1 MPLDVKAAYSL
12 DDIDTLDAPAVAE
25 TITHLHRQHF
35 PDSPSGYIRQ
45 VILDMER
52 MFNGYYPGYQAMDTA
67 YHDIEHTF
75 QASLCWV
82 RMMLNRHAVKA
93 EPLMDGRDF
102 HIGLVAILL
111 HDIGY
116 LKHKYDRAGTGAK
129 FTFVHERRSCELAQ
143 LYLEEHGWP
152 QREIFSVQHLISCT
166 GPRAIIDSIPFFD
179 RKEKLLGQSVCTA
192 DYIGQ
197 MSDPSYVGKLPVL
210 YEEFEESDD
219 FRQIPAE
226 DRLFHSFIEMLEG
239 TPRFWEYVKRE
250 KLEKDCAGLFHY
262 LASPYPDGPNPY
274 VERIDQNIDRIRH
287 MTQEEKESLAATIR
301 YNSEMRTL
309 L

>member
-1 MPLDVKAAYSL
+1 MPLEANLAYTL
-12 DDIDTLDAPAVAE
+12 DDIDTLDAPDVADK
-25 TITHLHRQHF
+25 ITELHQTSF
-35 PDSPSGYIRQ
+35 PEADAGYIKL
-45 VILDMER
+45 VIFDVER

-75 QASLCWV
+75 QASLCLV
-82 RMMLNRHAVKA
+82 RMLLNRHEAKI
-93 EPLMDGRDF
+93 EPVIDARDF
-102 HIGLVAILL
+102 HIALVAILL

-116 LKHKYDRAGTGAK
+116 LKHKYDREGTGAK

-143 LYLEEHGWP
+143 LYLEDHGWP

-179 RKEKLLGQSVCTA
+179 RKEKLLGQSICTA

-219 FRQIPAE
+219 FRQIAPQ
-226 DRLFHSFIEMLEG
+226 DRLFQSFIEMLEG
-239 TPRFWEYVKRE
+239 TPGFWEFVRSE
-250 KLEKDCAGLFHY
+250 KLEKDCGGVYKY
-262 LASPYPDGPNPY
+262 LAQPYPDGPNPY
-274 VERIDQNIDRIRH
+274 IDKVEENIDRIRR
-287 MTQEEKESLAATIR
+287 MTATEKEKLAGTIR
-301 YNSEMRTL
+301 YRSVVR
-309 L
+309 